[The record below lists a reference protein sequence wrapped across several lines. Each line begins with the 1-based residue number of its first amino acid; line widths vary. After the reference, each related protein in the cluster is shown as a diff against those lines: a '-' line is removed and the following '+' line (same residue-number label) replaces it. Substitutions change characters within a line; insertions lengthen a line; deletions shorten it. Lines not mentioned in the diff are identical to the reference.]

1 MGMSYAPSGAPSIA
15 APLAI
20 TAGASPYSYKNTSN
34 ARQNLIVTG
43 GTVTTIAFSR
53 GGVTFYSTGL
63 IAGCVMLN
71 PNDICQITYTVAP
84 VVTAVPI

>member
-1 MGMSYAPSGAPSIA
+1 MSYAPAGAPSA
-15 APLAI
+15 APLLPI
-20 TAGASPYSYKNTSN
+20 TAGASPYSYKNTSGT
-34 ARQNLIVTG
+34 RQNMIVTG
-43 GTVTTIAFSR
+43 GTVTLIAFSR
-53 GGVTFYSTGL
+53 DGVTFYSTGL